1 MQIVPLALL
10 RAVEEVFKSVAPELP
25 VELAVRELSLQADRA
40 VEAGVR
46 PGTQAMAAG
55 GEETNRAALS
65 LPPVRELVAV
75 VAAVEFLPMLLLQ
88 SAAVAVAVLGCLVPA
103 QAVRR
108 G

>member
-1 MQIVPLALL
+1 MRSVLLALPG
-10 RAVEEVFKSVAPELP
+10 AVEEVFKSVDPDLPE
-25 VELAVRELSLQADRA
+25 VLAGRELRMQADRA

-46 PGTQAMAAG
+46 LGTQAMAAG